1 MTDYRPLARSAAAA
15 ALAFLILISGAHARD
30 AETSDATRSFQRL
43 MLLGE
48 SYKRIGKYDRA
59 LQKFRAAAK
68 ADPEAADKALLEID
82 LILTI
87 QEQYQAAAEVFSKAL
102 AGKLDDEG
110 EKQARRGLAV
120 AVRAGKLDPQPYQS
134 KHTKPWQL
142 YASVAGEIVDG
153 LAVEDQINLG
163 LIVRE
168 SDKRLRYRFGGAY
181 SVAVPGAGGKA
192 TLGYDFSQSVYSR
205 FEAFD
210 LQTHR
215 GYFRYERALS
225 DRFSFTG
232 DYDFT
237 FYRLGENSRALSS
250 AHRIGVGGLYKL
262 KPRHFL
268 RSNVGYKYTNF
279 RSFSQ
284 QDNRT
289 THGSIGYVYQLPTP
303 LK

>member
-120 AVRAGKLDPQPYQS
+120 AVRAG
-134 KHTKPWQL
+134 
-142 YASVAGEIVDG
+142 
-153 LAVEDQINLG
+153 
-163 LIVRE
+163 
-168 SDKRLRYRFGGAY
+168 
-181 SVAVPGAGGKA
+181 
-192 TLGYDFSQSVYSR
+192 
-205 FEAFD
+205 
-210 LQTHR
+210 
-215 GYFRYERALS
+215 
-225 DRFSFTG
+225 
-232 DYDFT
+232 
-237 FYRLGENSRALSS
+237 
-250 AHRIGVGGLYKL
+250 
-262 KPRHFL
+262 
-268 RSNVGYKYTNF
+268 
-279 RSFSQ
+279 
-284 QDNRT
+284 
-289 THGSIGYVYQLPTP
+289 
-303 LK
+303 